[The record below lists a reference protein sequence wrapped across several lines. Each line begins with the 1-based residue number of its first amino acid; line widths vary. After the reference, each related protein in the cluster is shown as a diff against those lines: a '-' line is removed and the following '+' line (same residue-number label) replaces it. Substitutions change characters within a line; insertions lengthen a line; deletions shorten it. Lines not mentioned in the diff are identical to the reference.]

1 MCADYRPC
9 HSERVGRA
17 QRIRPWP
24 HVGRHPKHRSIIETT
39 ASHVAR
45 TQYRARVDFR
55 QIPASAAL
63 RGHFHC
69 IAKAGAATTS
79 PLVSAWPVR
88 SSADI
93 GLPVSARTGRPRA
106 GAGGAI
112 HESVRFVQ
120 FALPSMRRTIG
131 RETPSDVASRAS
143 CRYLPPHG
151 FHEGTP
157 HVVLDPSTSCGTSVC
172 RTPSGQPPAVQIGN
186 PADLASLASP
196 PSSHDRAPT
205 SPVTTACSSDE
216 VGGESLRPAS
226 GRRDTPSSCLLVL
239 SHSTARLSEHP
250 LPHQSRALGLG
261 IGELPLQDFEGV
273 GPESGSSPANGA
285 RRIG

>member
-151 FHEGTP
+151 FHDGTP
-157 HVVLDPSTSCGTSVC
+157 HVVLGPLDFMWHIRVP
-172 RTPSGQPPAVQIGN
+172 
-186 PADLASLASP
+186 
-196 PSSHDRAPT
+196 H
-205 SPVTTACSSDE
+205 PVGA
-216 VGGESLRPAS
+216 AS
-226 GRRDTPSSCLLVL
+226 GC
-239 SHSTARLSEHP
+239 ANRLSEHP
-250 LPHQSRALGLG
+250 LPHQSRALGIG
-261 IGELPLQDFEGV
+261 IGELSLQDCEGV

>member
-1 MCADYRPC
+1 MFQTRHFRYQASWPSASPGVASKVQDIP
-9 HSERVGRA
+9 RA
-17 QRIRPWP
+17 
-24 HVGRHPKHRSIIETT
+24 V
-39 ASHVAR
+39 
-45 TQYRARVDFR
+45 
-55 QIPASAAL
+55 
-63 RGHFHC
+63 
-69 IAKAGAATTS
+69 
-79 PLVSAWPVR
+79 
-88 SSADI
+88 
-93 GLPVSARTGRPRA
+93 PVSAGTPEQGVSRRNSARGFASFGPVVSLCRRMASMTGR
-106 GAGGAI
+106 
-112 HESVRFVQ
+112 
-120 FALPSMRRTIG
+120 RTSSS
-131 RETPSDVASRAS
+131 T
-143 CRYLPPHG
+143 
-151 FHEGTP
+151 
-157 HVVLDPSTSCGTSVC
+157 PSTSCDTSVC

-196 PSSHDRAPT
+196 PSSHDRAPI
-205 SPVTTACSSDE
+205 SPVTTVCSSDE